1 MIIHDPLYQP
11 EQNALQ
17 DGGDLDGQIMSD
29 LEQFRARISAG
40 PSGDC
45 CGDPDEHAKKR
56 AWIDRLIELT
66 AAGLAQIGNNPA
78 HPVPSR
84 LDRDAWCAM
93 NPKFREPAVLAV
105 AMREIEK
112 IGRYETDTV
121 YVEKQSF
128 HPDDW
133 YLWSVAACQIREDN
147 GCRVWSCWTLNLT
160 TGSMNGG
167 HYGLS
172 GQDLKTVLA
181 TKKSVAV
188 CDPKE
193 CGRNDEKEA

>member
-11 EQNALQ
+11 EQNAFQ

-45 CGDPDEHAKKR
+45 CRDHDEHAKKR
-56 AWIDRLIELT
+56 AWIDRLIELA
-66 AAGLAQIGNNPA
+66 AAGLAQIGNSPA
-78 HPVPSR
+78 RPVPSR
-84 LDRDAWCAM
+84 WDRDAWYAM

-112 IGRYETDTV
+112 IGRYENDTV

-133 YLWSVAACQIREDN
+133 YLWSVAACQIQED
-147 GCRVWSCWTLNLT
+147 GAARVWSCWTLNLT

-181 TKKSVAV
+181 TKKSVTV

-193 CGRNDEKEA
+193 CGWNDEKEA

>member
-1 MIIHDPLYQP
+1 MTIHDILRQQ
-11 EQNALQ
+11 EQDKPTADN
-17 DGGDLDGQIMSD
+17 DLDSRILAG
-29 LEQFRARISAG
+29 LEQLRLEFS
-40 PSGDC
+40 DK
-45 CGDPDEHAKKR
+45 PDKKTGEL
-56 AWIDRLIELT
+56 AWINRLIELA
-66 AAGLAQIGNNPA
+66 AAGMIQLGSCPA
-78 HPVPSR
+78 HHGPSK
-84 LDRDAWCAM
+84 LDRAAWYAM
-93 NPKFREPAVLAV
+93 NPKFREPAVTAI
-105 AMREIEK
+105 ATREIEK
-112 IGRYETDTV
+112 IGRYELDSV

-133 YLWSVAACQIREDN
+133 YLWSVAACQIQED
-147 GCRVWSCWTLNLT
+147 GAARVWSCWTLNLT